1 MPTTDRAP
9 TSRYSVLIVD
19 DEPAIRDSLE
29 MLTAAEYQVHAACSV
44 RDALDAMSDFMPD
57 VILLDL
63 CMLETNGIEGLRQI
77 RQFDADVSVV
87 IVSGYG
93 SSEMIQ
99 EAMRC
104 GATDYIGKPFDLAEF
119 RETIEINVEQTQRM
133 RRRHSASEPP
143 ADRHV
148 ASQLVPG
155 ADDVALL
162 PELGRELCHDLA
174 NNLTTVK
181 VPMQVIAEF
190 MEKQGGGEGV
200 DGLQQLLNSGLKQL
214 DRCLE
219 IIEKFDAKT
228 SVIGESRRT
237 RVALDEVLNDILE
250 VSRLKITESRVS
262 IELMSHLQQ
271 CTIEGDRIQLFRAL
285 NNIADNALEAM
296 HETGGNLEIGCA
308 AKGKFIE
315 VTIADDGPGMLPERL
330 AKIFQ
335 SQYTTKARESAGLG
349 LSIAKRLIDYHEGD
363 IKVRSVAG
371 KGTTFTVQFPA
382 APTGKLSAMKP
393 VATDCS
399 KVAVLY
405 VDDEEK
411 SLKEFK
417 EMFGEGFP
425 VLTAASGRDGL
436 QLLQDNEDIG
446 VVIADQQMPEEGGV
460 ELLEEC
466 RLLRPDVVRILA
478 TGYSDIEIIVEAVNA
493 RRVYHCVAK
502 PWDLRQLK
510 RTLMQAREH
519 FGDTPESGDCAER
532 SAQFYHDLLIANLYR
547 ALQSITMT
555 MNHQINNSMV
565 PIKLFFD
572 LLPGK
577 LKEAG
582 IDIDALA
589 DHAFWQ
595 DLHKNAQNEMLRIS
609 DNLRDLR
616 NAIQLPVS

>member
-1 MPTTDRAP
+1 MPTTDREP
-9 TSRYSVLIVD
+9 TSRYNVLIVD

-44 RDALDAMSDFMPD
+44 RGALDAMSDFMPD

-63 CMLETNGIEGLRQI
+63 CMLGTSGIDGLRQI

-93 SSEMIQ
+93 SGEMIQ

-104 GATDYIGKPFDLAEF
+104 GATGYIGKPFDLTEF
-119 RETIEINVEQTQRM
+119 RETIEANVEQTQRL
-133 RRRHSASEPP
+133 RRRHAASEPP
-143 ADRHV
+143 ADLHQAPRPV
-148 ASQLVPG
+148 AG
-155 ADDVALL
+155 AGDVALL

-181 VPMQVIAEF
+181 VPMQLIAEF

-200 DGLQQLLNSGLKQL
+200 DGLRRLLNSGLKQL
-214 DRCLE
+214 DCCLE
-219 IIEKFDAKT
+219 IIEKFDEKT

-237 RVALDEVLNDILE
+237 CVVLDELLNDILE
-250 VSRLKITESRVS
+250 VSRLKVTESRVS
-262 IELMSHLQQ
+262 IELTSHLQQ

-285 NNIADNALEAM
+285 NNIVVNALEAM

-308 AKGKFIE
+308 AKGELIE
-315 VTIADDGPGMLPERL
+315 VTIADDGPGMPPERL
-330 AKIFQ
+330 ARIFQ
-335 SQYTTKARESAGLG
+335 SQYTSKARSAGLG
-349 LSIAKRLIDYHEGD
+349 LSIAKRVIDHHEGD

-382 APTGKLSAMKP
+382 TPAGKPGAMEP
-393 VATDCS
+393 AASDCS
-399 KVAVLY
+399 QVAVLY
-405 VDDEEK
+405 VAAEEK
-411 SLKEFK
+411 ALKEFK
-417 EMFGEGFP
+417 EMLGDEFR
-425 VLTAASGRDGL
+425 VLAAASGRDGL
-436 QLLQDNEDIG
+436 QLLQDNGDIG
-446 VVIADQQMPEEGGV
+446 VVIADQQLPEKGGI
-460 ELLEEC
+460 ELLEQC
-466 RLLRPDVVRILA
+466 RLRRPNAVRILA
-478 TGYSDIEIIVEAVNA
+478 TAHSDIEIIVESVNA
-493 RRVYHCVAK
+493 RRVCHCVAK
-502 PWDLRQLK
+502 PWNLPQLK
-510 RTLMQAREH
+510 GTLTQARQH
-519 FGDTPESGDCAER
+519 FVDIAESDDVARR
-532 SAQFYHDLLIANLYR
+532 SAQFYHDLLIASMHR

-555 MNHQINNSMV
+555 MNHQINNSLV

-577 LKEAG
+577 LKEEG

-595 DLHKNAQNEMLRIS
+595 DLYKNAQNEMLSIA

-616 NAIQLPVS
+616 NSIQLPKS

>member
-44 RDALDAMSDFMPD
+44 RGALDAMSDFMPD

-77 RQFDADVSVV
+77 RQCDADVSVV
-87 IVSGYG
+87 IISGYG
-93 SSEMIQ
+93 SDEMIQ
-99 EAMRC
+99 EAMRS

-119 RETIEINVEQTQRM
+119 REKIEINVEKTQRM
-133 RRRHSASEPP
+133 RRRHSAGEPP

-148 ASQLVPG
+148 ASRQVAG

-190 MEKQGGGEGV
+190 MEKQGGGETV
-200 DGLQQLLNSGLKQL
+200 DGLQKLLNSGLEQL

-219 IIEKFDAKT
+219 IIEKFDAKN

-237 RVALDEVLNDILE
+237 RVALDEVLNDVLE
-250 VSRLKITESRVS
+250 VSRLKIRESRVAV
-262 IELMSHLQQ
+262 ELTAHLQA

-285 NNIADNALEAM
+285 NNIAVNALEAM
-296 HETGGNLEIGCA
+296 QETGGNLEISCN
-308 AKGKFIE
+308 AKGKFSE
-315 VTIADDGPGMLPERL
+315 VRIADDGPGIPADRL
-330 AKIFQ
+330 SKIFK
-335 SQYTTKARESAGLG
+335 SQYTTKERSPAGLG
-349 LSIAKRLIDYHEGD
+349 LSIAKRVIDDHEGD
-363 IKVRSVAG
+363 IQVSSVAG
-371 KGTTFTVQFPA
+371 KGTTFTIQLPG
-382 APTGKLSAMKP
+382 APTGKLSAMEP
-393 VATDCS
+393 AAIACS

-411 SLKEFK
+411 PLKEFK
-417 EMFGEGFP
+417 EMLGEEFP

-436 QLLQDNEDIG
+436 QLLQDNEDVG
-446 VVIADQQMPEEGGV
+446 VVIVDQQMPEEGGA
-460 ELLEEC
+460 ELLEKC

-478 TGYSDIEIIVEAVNA
+478 TGYSDIEIIIEAVNA

-502 PWDLRQLK
+502 PWDLPQLK
-510 RTLMQAREH
+510 RTLLQARQH
-519 FGDTPESGDCAER
+519 FVDIAENGDCAER
-532 SAQFYHDLLIANLYR
+532 STQLYHDLLIASLHR

-572 LLPGK
+572 LLSGK

-582 IDIDALA
+582 IDIVALA
-589 DHAFWQ
+589 DNAFWQ

-616 NAIQLPVS
+616 NAIQLPKS